1 MSKTSELPPGQSP
14 QRVKDTTVS
23 LIQGSPR
30 VINVGLSGFAEAL
43 AAQGVA
49 VIQVDWSPPARG
61 DADLAT
67 LLAKLSDL

>member
-1 MSKTSELPPGQSP
+1 M
-14 QRVKDTTVS
+14 S

-43 AAQGVA
+43 AAQGFA

-67 LLAKLSDL
+67 LLSKLSD

>member
-14 QRVKDTTVS
+14 LEVKDTPVS
-23 LIQGSPR
+23 LIQESPR

-67 LLAKLSDL
+67 LLSKLSD

>member
-1 MSKTSELPPGQSP
+1 MSKTSESP
-14 QRVKDTTVS
+14 LVVKAKPAA

-30 VINVGLSGFAEAL
+30 VVNVGLSGFAEAL

-49 VIQVDWSPPARG
+49 VIQVDWSPPAHG

-67 LLAKLSDL
+67 LLAKLSD

>member
-1 MSKTSELPPGQSP
+1 MSKTPESP
-14 QRVKDTTVS
+14 LVVKAKPAS

-30 VINVGLSGFAEAL
+30 VVNVGLSGFAEAL

-49 VIQVDWSPPARG
+49 VIQVDWSPPAHG

-67 LLAKLSDL
+67 LLSKLSD

>member
-1 MSKTSELPPGQSP
+1 MSKTSELPPGQSL
-14 QRVKDTTVS
+14 QRVKDTPVS

-67 LLAKLSDL
+67 LLSKLSD

>member
-1 MSKTSELPPGQSP
+1 MSKTSESP
-14 QRVKDTTVS
+14 LVVKTKPAS

-30 VINVGLSGFAEAL
+30 VVNVGLSGFAEAL

-67 LLAKLSDL
+67 LLSKLSD

>member
-1 MSKTSELPPGQSP
+1 MSETSELPPGQSP
-14 QRVKDTTVS
+14 LEVKAKPVS

-30 VINVGLSGFAEAL
+30 VVNVGLSGFAEAL

-67 LLAKLSDL
+67 LLSKLSD

>member
-1 MSKTSELPPGQSP
+1 MSKTSESP
-14 QRVKDTTVS
+14 LVVKAKPAS

-30 VINVGLSGFAEAL
+30 VANVGLSGFAEAL

-67 LLAKLSDL
+67 LLSKLSD

>member
-14 QRVKDTTVS
+14 QRVTHTPVS

-67 LLAKLSDL
+67 LLSKLSD

>member
-14 QRVKDTTVS
+14 LRVKDTPVS

-43 AAQGVA
+43 GVA

-67 LLAKLSDL
+67 LLSKLSD

>member
-1 MSKTSELPPGQSP
+1 MSKTSESP
-14 QRVKDTTVS
+14 LVVKAKPAS

-30 VINVGLSGFAEAL
+30 VVNVGLSGFAEAL
-43 AAQGVA
+43 AAHGVA

-67 LLAKLSDL
+67 LLSKLSD

>member
-14 QRVKDTTVS
+14 QRVKDTPVS

-49 VIQVDWSPPARG
+49 VIQVDWSPPAHG

-67 LLAKLSDL
+67 LLAKLSD

>member
-1 MSKTSELPPGQSP
+1 MSKTSELPSGQLAP
-14 QRVKDTTVS
+14 QSADLAS

-30 VINVGLSGFAEAL
+30 VVNVGLSGFAEAL

-61 DADLAT
+61 DADLAM
-67 LLAKLSDL
+67 LLSKLSD

>member
-1 MSKTSELPPGQSP
+1 MSKKSELPPSQSSLRTKETP
-14 QRVKDTTVS
+14 VS
-23 LIQGSPR
+23 LIQRPIC
-30 VINVGLSGFAEAL
+30 VVNVGLSGFAEAL

-67 LLAKLSDL
+67 LLSKLSD

>member
-1 MSKTSELPPGQSP
+1 MSKTSESP
-14 QRVKDTTVS
+14 LVVKARPVS

-67 LLAKLSDL
+67 LLAKLSD

>member
-1 MSKTSELPPGQSP
+1 MSKTSELPLV
-14 QRVKDTTVS
+14 VKAKPAS

-30 VINVGLSGFAEAL
+30 VVNVGLSGFAEAL

-67 LLAKLSDL
+67 LLSKLSD

>member
-1 MSKTSELPPGQSP
+1 MSKTSES
-14 QRVKDTTVS
+14 RVVVKAKPVS

-67 LLAKLSDL
+67 LLSKLSD

>member
-1 MSKTSELPPGQSP
+1 MSKTSELPPGQSLL
-14 QRVKDTTVS
+14 RAKETSVS

-43 AAQGVA
+43 ATQGVA

-67 LLAKLSDL
+67 LLSKLSD

>member
-1 MSKTSELPPGQSP
+1 MSKTSESP
-14 QRVKDTTVS
+14 LVVKAKPTS

-30 VINVGLSGFAEAL
+30 VVNVGLSGFAEAL

-49 VIQVDWSPPARG
+49 VIQVDWSPPAHG

-67 LLAKLSDL
+67 LLAKLSD

>member
-1 MSKTSELPPGQSP
+1 MSKTSESP
-14 QRVKDTTVS
+14 LAVKAKPAS

-30 VINVGLSGFAEAL
+30 VVNVGLSGFAEAL

-67 LLAKLSDL
+67 LLSKLSDL

>member
-1 MSKTSELPPGQSP
+1 MSKTSEWPPGKSLLE
-14 QRVKDTTVS
+14 VKTKPVS

-67 LLAKLSDL
+67 LLSKLSD

>member
-1 MSKTSELPPGQSP
+1 MSKTSELLPGQP
-14 QRVKDTTVS
+14 LLEVKAKPAS
-23 LIQGSPR
+23 LIQGSPC

-67 LLAKLSDL
+67 LLSKLSD

>member
-1 MSKTSELPPGQSP
+1 MSKTSELPSGQLAP
-14 QRVKDTTVS
+14 QGSADLAS

-30 VINVGLSGFAEAL
+30 VVNVGLSGFAEAL

-49 VIQVDWSPPARG
+49 VIQLDWSPPARG

-67 LLAKLSDL
+67 LLSKLSD

>member
-1 MSKTSELPPGQSP
+1 M
-14 QRVKDTTVS
+14 S

-61 DADLAT
+61 DDD
-67 LLAKLSDL
+67 LSDPALLRLIRLAIR

>member
-1 MSKTSELPPGQSP
+1 MSKTSELPPAQSP
-14 QRVKDTTVS
+14 LEVKATPVS

-30 VINVGLSGFAEAL
+30 VVNVGLSGFAEAL

-67 LLAKLSDL
+67 LLSKLSD